1 MAESRKR
8 APMKPTSEAMRG
20 WAEALCHE
28 VEGWPGVTVKKA
40 FGMTLVYRSGVVF
53 AALPGTRALYVE
65 DAILLKFNNETP
77 ALTRRMA
84 VETRFS
90 AGTMDQGGATLE
102 KRKGESRKWRI
113 FLMMDLSDFHLAVEW
128 LAEAYRVGRNPGG

>member
-1 MAESRKR
+1 MAEGRKR

-20 WAEALCHE
+20 WAEALCRE

-40 FGMTLVYRSGVVF
+40 FGMTLVYRGGVVF

-65 DAILLKFNNETP
+65 DAILIKFNHETP
-77 ALTRRMA
+77 ALTKRVA
-84 VETRFS
+84 AEKRFS
-90 AGTMDQGGATLE
+90 AGAMIQGGATLQ

-113 FLMMDLSDFHLAVEW
+113 FLMMDKSDFHVAVEW
-128 LAEAYRVGRNPGG
+128 LAEAYRVARNPRS